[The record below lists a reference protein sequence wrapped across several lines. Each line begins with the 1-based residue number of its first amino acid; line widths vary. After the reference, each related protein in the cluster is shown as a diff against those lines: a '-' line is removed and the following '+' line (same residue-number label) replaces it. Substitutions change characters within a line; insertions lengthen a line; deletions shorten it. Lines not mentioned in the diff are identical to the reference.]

1 MRRERKKAKWYLW
14 IFIGIAVLI
23 HLILQSDFG
32 DDLIFGAQ
40 LEHKAVL
47 PWLVH
52 RY

>member
-40 LEHKAVL
+40 LEH
-47 PWLVH
+47 
-52 RY
+52 